1 MYPDDPQKNPMSD
14 PENRPS
20 QVLLILMAV
29 GIAVVVTLLGGFV
42 LYLSEIWKAQ
52 PLG

>member
-14 PENRPS
+14 PKNRPT
-20 QVLLILMAV
+20 QVLLMAI
-29 GIAVVVTLLGGFV
+29 GIAVVMTLLGGFI